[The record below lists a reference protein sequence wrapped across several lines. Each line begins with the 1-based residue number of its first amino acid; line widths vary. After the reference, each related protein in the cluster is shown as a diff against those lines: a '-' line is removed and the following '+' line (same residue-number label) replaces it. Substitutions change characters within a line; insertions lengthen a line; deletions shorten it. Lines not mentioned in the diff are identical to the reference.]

1 MKRRFSFTRVALST
15 GTRVRK
21 ANADQSAKQRFTSE
35 LAGSNKENR

>member
-1 MKRRFSFTRVALST
+1 MKRLFSFSRVALST

-21 ANADQSAKQRFTSE
+21 ANADQVARQRFPSE